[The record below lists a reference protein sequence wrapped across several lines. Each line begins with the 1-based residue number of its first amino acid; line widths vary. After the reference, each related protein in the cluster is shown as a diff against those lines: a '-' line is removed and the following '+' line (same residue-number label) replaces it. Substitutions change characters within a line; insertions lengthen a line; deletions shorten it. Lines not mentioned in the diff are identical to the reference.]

1 MGHTGKSG
9 AGFERGW
16 DLVGL
21 MGWSGHGLELGS
33 TGVMLG
39 SNRVLV
45 EVGAGRFDG
54 VGAGLE

>member
-9 AGFERGW
+9 
-16 DLVGL
+16 
-21 MGWSGHGLELGS
+21 HGLELGL

-45 EVGAGRFDG
+45 KVGAGRFDG